1 MAPDRHSAPDSI
13 GQESHANGDHR
24 LQNNHAILW
33 LKAFRA
39 RHGRPPRILHI
50 GNIANNAYIN
60 AKMLN
65 DLGYDCDVLCNDY
78 YHIMGAPEWEDVDFQ
93 FGPPDQNQPDWS
105 QIDLGGY
112 QRPRWFAQGPLPL
125 CAAYLLARR
134 RDETQCADRLWS
146 MMQVA
151 NRTVRAVPP
160 LQMTRLLRAKL
171 AAFYGRSLIDTARRM
186 TIRLVGAG
194 LDLPSRA
201 LRYLLAPPALV
212 AAAGLLGA
220 ARLSNRPDYENIRA
234 SWDASTLDVIARDH
248 PEIAW
253 RDIKPYL
260 DAVLPYFAKLFGY
273 YDIVHAYATAPIMPL
288 LVGKGPYV
296 AYEHGTI
303 REIPFE
309 PNPIGRLTFEAYR
322 RADMVMLTNA
332 DALESL
338 PRIRDMNRP
347 YLRALH
353 GFDERTIQR
362 RLAIALAKPER
373 RPRFGVDPAQPLFF
387 SPSRHDWAVKGN
399 DVMLRAM
406 ALIHARGL
414 TSKLVL
420 VRWGQEIVR
429 SERLIAELGIADYVK
444 WVEPLGKFELLA
456 AFHDA
461 DAVIDQ
467 FILPHLGGIS
477 VEVMSIGRAALIIS
491 VDQDLME
498 RFYGT
503 RVPLYSARTEE
514 EVAAAM
520 ASVIEDRKTACATA
534 LAARDW
540 VLRHHSH
547 DQVLDYLGRAYAG
560 AAPESSP
567 A

>member
-1 MAPDRHSAPDSI
+1 MAPDRYSAPGSI
-13 GQESHANGDHR
+13 GQEFHAGDDHR
-24 LQNNHAILW
+24 LQNNYAVLW
-33 LKAFRA
+33 LNAFRA
-39 RHGRPPRILHI
+39 RHGRPPRILHL
-50 GNIANNAYIN
+50 GNIANNAYVN

-93 FGPPDQNQPDWS
+93 FGPPDHNLPDWS
-105 QIDLGGY
+105 EIDLGGY

-125 CAAYLLARR
+125 CVAYLLARR
-134 RDETQCADRLWS
+134 HGETTRADRLWS
-146 MMQVA
+146 MMQAA
-151 NRTVRAVPP
+151 NRTVHAALP
-160 LQMTRLLRAKL
+160 LRMARLLRARL
-171 AAFYGRSLIDTARRM
+171 ASYDGRPLVDTARQM
-186 TIRLVGAG
+186 AIRLVGAG
-194 LDLPSRA
+194 LDPPSRA
-201 LRYLLAPPALV
+201 LRYLLAPLALV
-212 AAAGLLGA
+212 AAAGLLSA
-220 ARLSNRPDYENIRA
+220 ARLSNWPNYGKIRA
-234 SWDASTLDVIARDH
+234 SWDASTFDAITRDYPDV
-248 PEIAW
+248 AW
-253 RDIKPYL
+253 HGIKPYL
-260 DAVLPYFAKLFGY
+260 DAVLPYFTKLFGH

-288 LVGKGPYV
+288 LVGKRPYV

-322 RADMVMLTNA
+322 RADMVILTNA

-338 PRIRDMNRP
+338 PRVRDMNRP

-362 RLAIALAKPER
+362 RLAVALAKPGR

-406 ALIHARGL
+406 ALVHARGAAP
-414 TSKLVL
+414 KLVL
-420 VRWGQEIVR
+420 VRWGQEIDR
-429 SERLIAELGIADYVK
+429 SERLIVELGIADHVK
-444 WVEPLGKFELLA
+444 WAEPLGKFELLA

-461 DAVIDQ
+461 DAVVDQ
-467 FILPHLGGIS
+467 FILPHLGAIS

-498 RFYGT
+498 RFYGAH
-503 RVPLYSARTEE
+503 VPLYSARTAE

-520 ASVIEDRKTACATA
+520 VSVIADRKTARATA
-534 LAARDW
+534 AAARDW
-540 VLRHHSH
+540 VLSHHSH
-547 DQVLDYLGRAYAG
+547 EQVLNYLGRAYAG
-560 AAPESSP
+560 AAHESSP